1 MVRRADTNPLY
12 QNLIYCYTHSESIIE
27 RNIDSGPT
35 GAILSRVLFRI
46 RLIISPGH
54 PRELVKSKLYVGLIR
69 KDILMV
75 LTNIDSDYIETFRS
89 LMTVKSRYRI
99 MISPMSREPPFPLPQ
114 IIARVYA
121 LLDRRRQSKLAP
133 VPSSA

>member
-12 QNLIYCYTHSESIIE
+12 QNLIYWYTHSESIIE